1 MKTKISFVLSML
13 ILCSLIPLNAQS
25 DFLNGYN
32 FDKKEIKAED
42 FTNLETGYLV
52 EDFKSYLDNKP
63 ELSIGADEQIR
74 PEDIVFAMQML
85 AVGAGLGFGEDETF
99 WCLQAAYYYRLKLFQ
114 RSALYA
120 SLGLNYEGASI
131 GDQNQS
137 LVGIQLS
144 LLMFHTIS
152 QLNEIRLL
160 YGLLGGYGFGN
171 EKFDDFTT
179 DITRI
184 TLAAVV
190 GFQLMLSTRWSLA
203 LHTNLVA
210 HNRWTFKPESG
221 GEFKSDFTNFFINKN
236 NLLTLT
242 LIFNLFGKQ

>member
-1 MKTKISFVLSML
+1 MLLSSITIS
-13 ILCSLIPLNAQS
+13 AQS
-25 DFLNGYN
+25 DFLTDLNL
-32 FDKKEIKAED
+32 DQKEIKAGD
-42 FTNLETGYLV
+42 FTNLETDYLI
-52 EDFKSYLDNKP
+52 EDFKSYLENKP
-63 ELSIGADEQIR
+63 DLSTSVNEQIK
-74 PEDIVFAMQML
+74 PEDIVFAMQMM
-85 AVGAGLGFGEDETF
+85 AVGAGLGFGDDETF
-99 WCLQAAYYYRLKLFQ
+99 WCLQAAYYYRLKLFN

-120 SLGLNYEGASI
+120 SLGLKYEGASI
-131 GDQNQS
+131 GEQNQS
-137 LVGIQLS
+137 LVGINLS

-184 TLAAVV
+184 TLAIVV
-190 GFQLMLSTRWSLA
+190 GFQLMLSTQWSLA

-221 GEFKSDFTNFFINKN
+221 GEFESDFTNFFINKN
-236 NLLTLT
+236 NLLTLS
-242 LIFNLFGKQ
+242 LIFNLGRN